1 MNKIYLI
8 FFTLIT
14 STTLYSQTPDTSLT
28 KKNVK
33 ELFKTDFNYV
43 CCGETD
49 PVWSVCFNNDGN
61 YVTLDTIQLYSDK
74 YHYLKGNCCNIVNWT
89 FTNKSTITFTIGM
102 GFK

>member
-1 MNKIYLI
+1 M
-8 FFTLIT
+8 
-14 STTLYSQTPDTSLT
+14 
-28 KKNVK
+28 
-33 ELFKTDFNYV
+33 

-89 FTNKSTITFTIGM
+89 FTNKSTITISKTKVCQEPPIGSVSYDDQDL
-102 GFK
+102 KIKIKKL